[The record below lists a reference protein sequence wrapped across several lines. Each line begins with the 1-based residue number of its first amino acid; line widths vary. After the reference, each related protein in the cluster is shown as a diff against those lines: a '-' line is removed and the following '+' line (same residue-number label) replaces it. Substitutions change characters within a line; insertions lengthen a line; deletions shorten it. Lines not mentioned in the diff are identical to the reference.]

1 MGRHDDLWSF
11 FYMMA
16 EFSNGHLPW
25 RKIKEKV
32 RFNAFKMMVLIK
44 VKYELERFMCVIFK
58 EKVGKMKENYDHSL
72 LLKHMPKEFH
82 DILNHI
88 KSLGYSDKPDYQ
100 VSIYFVR

>member
-25 RKIKEKV
+25 RKIKDKV
-32 RFNAFKMMVLIK
+32 CFHCFKKMMVFIKIKFLECLI
-44 VKYELERFMCVIFK
+44 CVLK

-72 LLKHMPKEFH
+72 LLKHMPKEFY
-82 DILNHI
+82 DILNHV

-100 VSIYFVR
+100 VRLRFF